1 MSIVRV
7 ARTTGCAPAGDA
19 PAGHNTDT
27 VSRPHRETKFGVPQN
42 YSKGT
47 RNTTADRSLHVV
59 ADTTVNG
66 KQGTTAEDKVLA
78 ALRANNGAAAD
89 ELAERAKAGH
99 GAQTTHGAQV
109 EQIKRDCLDDVAESL
124 RRRRSSPSR
133 APAGDLTA
141 EGRAGRPRRW
151 PSPRPVRFAE

>member
-1 MSIVRV
+1 MPRPGHSTDQSHGHIVKRSS
-7 ARTTGCAPAGDA
+7 
-19 PAGHNTDT
+19 
-27 VSRPHRETKFGVPQN
+27 VSRKIE
-42 YSKGT
+42 GT

-66 KQGTTAEDKVLA
+66 KQRTTAEDKFLA

-89 ELAERAKAGH
+89 ELTERAKAGH

-109 EQIKRDCLDDVAESL
+109 EQIERDLLDDVAESL
-124 RRRRSSPSR
+124 RRRRGSPSR

-141 EGRAGRPRRW
+141 EGQAGRPRRW
-151 PSPRPVRFAE
+151 PSPRPARFAE